1 MRQRGRKSAS
11 AQNVVNL
18 AVVDVSQEK
27 PEPLEHLTSEQQ
39 QVWRDVV
46 AAMKPGSF
54 NAATFP
60 LLASYCSHVTM
71 ARFLAGELHKCN
83 TESDPKK
90 FKALLSMHNSQSAT
104 LSMLATKLRLL
115 PRTNTRVIRQETDAS
130 GRPWNIR
137 RPKPWEDDSEPSPA
151 A

>member
-71 ARFLAGELHKCN
+71 ARFLGGELHKCN
-83 TESDPKK
+83 TELIQKSSKPCCRCTIAKVQRSRCWQRSCD
-90 FKALLSMHNSQSAT
+90 FCLEQ
-104 LSMLATKLRLL
+104 
-115 PRTNTRVIRQETDAS
+115 IRA
-130 GRPWNIR
+130 
-137 RPKPWEDDSEPSPA
+137 
-151 A
+151 